1 MSRVQ
6 RGDYG
11 YTIPLVAASIIWG
24 SSFIAIKVGVTHV
37 DPVLF
42 ALVRYGFAS
51 MAVLPLIFLFKE
63 FDWRVM
69 RNPLIWG
76 LALLNAIA
84 MNLQNI
90 GMTMTT
96 VTNTVLLIDI
106 NVVYIAVLA
115 AFVLKERLTPKIMA
129 GLLLGIVGVIIIS
142 TNGDISSVGGGTFTG
157 NIFVLVAGLIWSV
170 YVVYLTKTLQSG
182 TSLVSAT
189 MVLILL
195 TTVFM
200 VPFTLAFAKDWT
212 MDTTGWEMAAYTG
225 IFCTTIAFTLYS
237 YGLKGLGAT
246 ITSVILLLEIVF
258 GMLFAIILLDEIPTI
273 ITAIGGAFILLAVI
287 VISFRW
293 KKEKEKERSKAVQE

>member
-63 FDWRVM
+63 FDWKFM

-96 VTNTVLLIDI
+96 VTNSVLLIDI

-115 AFVLKERLTPKIMA
+115 AFVLKERLTPKIVV
-129 GLLLGIVGVIIIS
+129 GLLLGIVGVLIIS
-142 TNGDISSVGGGTFTG
+142 TNGDLSSVGGGTFTG
-157 NIFVLVAGLIWSV
+157 NIFVLAAGLIWSV

-182 TSLVSAT
+182 SSMVSST
-189 MVLILL
+189 MGLILL

-200 VPFTLAFAKDWT
+200 VPFTIFFAKDWT

-293 KKEKEKERSKAVQE
+293 KKEKERSKAVQE

>member
-1 MSRVQ
+1 LSRVQ

-63 FDWRVM
+63 FDWRFL

-76 LALLNAIA
+76 LALLNAVA

-96 VTNTVLLIDI
+96 VTNSVLLIDI

-115 AFVLKERLTPKIMA
+115 AFVLKERLTPKIIV
-129 GLLLGIVGVIIIS
+129 GLLLGIVGVLIIS
-142 TNGDISSVGGGTFTG
+142 TNGDLSSVGGGTFTG
-157 NIFVLVAGLIWSV
+157 NIFVLAAGLIWSV

-182 TSLVSAT
+182 ASMVSST
-189 MVLILL
+189 MGLILL

-200 VPFTLAFAKDWT
+200 VPFTIFFAKDWT

-246 ITSVILLLEIVF
+246 ITSVILLMEIVF

-273 ITAIGGAFILLAVI
+273 ITAIGGAFILIAVI

-293 KKEKEKERSKAVQE
+293 KKEKERSKAVQE

>member
-1 MSRVQ
+1 LSRVQ

-11 YTIPLVAASIIWG
+11 YTIPLMAASIIWG

-63 FDWRVM
+63 FDWRFL

-76 LALLNAIA
+76 LALLNAVA

-96 VTNTVLLIDI
+96 VTNSVLLIDI

-115 AFVLKERLTPKIMA
+115 AFVLKERLTPKIIV
-129 GLLLGIVGVIIIS
+129 GLLLGIVGVLIIS
-142 TNGDISSVGGGTFTG
+142 TNGDLSSVGGGTFTG
-157 NIFVLVAGLIWSV
+157 NIFVLAAGLIWSV

-182 TSLVSAT
+182 ASMVSST
-189 MVLILL
+189 MGLILL

-200 VPFTLAFAKDWT
+200 VPFTIFFAKDWT

-237 YGLKGLGAT
+237 YGLKNLGAT
-246 ITSVILLLEIVF
+246 ITSVILLMEIVF

-273 ITAIGGAFILLAVI
+273 ITAIGGAFILIAVI

-293 KKEKEKERSKAVQE
+293 KKEKERSKAVQE